1 MNLMVRLACALL
13 NSTEPCSISASA
25 LFFRAKLRGLDL
37 QLEQRATS
45 TLEPRARLPDAHPM
59 KEV

>member
-1 MNLMVRLACALL
+1 MNLLVRLACALL
-13 NSTEPCSISASA
+13 NSTEPSSISASA

-45 TLEPRARLPDAHPM
+45 TLGPRARLFAAHGK